1 MSNVAP
7 VEFVCHASLLTE
19 VRVSRVGVE
28 CLGTLESMGYG
39 VPEPRKGMAE
49 PGKDNNSRC

>member
-7 VEFVCHASLLTE
+7 VEFVCQASLLME

-39 VPEPRKGMAE
+39 VPEPRKGKAE
-49 PGKDNNSRC
+49 PEKDNNSCC

>member
-28 CLGTLESMGYG
+28 CLGTLEWMDYG